1 VTIGPIESNSI
12 HLNSDLNIGP
22 NAQHHTLGTGPG
34 QAASGNHVHDDFV
47 VGDIKIAAYAGD
59 SGNWFVCD
67 GRQLPRLLYPVL
79 FARISTIWGIGNGSS
94 TFNIPNSAGR
104 AIVAAGAGA
113 GLTVRA
119 LAALWG
125 AEDSVVVTHTHS
137 GNSGNDSLG
146 GSNGLGEHY
155 HGGTS
160 DGDAPDHAHAMPI
173 SNISWAGTGSGSVTR
188 LAAQGSYGY
197 NTAGATAR
205 HTHTFTTGGRSHF
218 HQHPFTAPA
227 PAGASSGLGTNSPPS
242 AAFTVLIKVR

>member
-12 HLNSDLNIGP
+12 HLSSDLNIGP

-113 GLTVRA
+113 GLTLRS

-125 AEDSVVVTHTHS
+125 AENSVVVTHTHDATTGS
-137 GNSGNDSLG
+137 DTLG
-146 GSNGLGEHY
+146 DGGGGQHVHTGTTRDIDRGHT
-155 HGGTS
+155 HGV
-160 DGDAPDHAHAMPI
+160 PL
-173 SNISWAGTGSGSVTR
+173 SNITWAGTGSGSVTR
-188 LAAQGSYGY
+188 IAAQGAYGY
-197 NTAGATAR
+197 NTNGENTG
-205 HTHTFTTGGRSHF
+205 HLHPFTTDGRSNY
-218 HQHPFTAPA
+218 HQHPATAVA
-227 PAGASSGLGTNSPPS
+227 PAGASSGVGTNSPPS
-242 AAFTVLIKVR
+242 AAFNVLIKVR